1 MTVCVLDRTRPV
13 CQACATLHVWHV
25 HGLDSEFAKLF
36 EKSSKTTI
44 RKI

>member
-1 MTVCVLDRTRPV
+1 MTVCVRTRLV
-13 CQACATLHVWHV
+13 CQACATLHVRHA

-44 RKI
+44 HEI